1 MVDLNATLPDE
12 TVIHVWKG
20 DYEGLDYLD
29 ELNRVKLIKC
39 IGLRS
44 KIIFTIKD

>member
-1 MVDLNATLPDE
+1 MIISIVVDLNATLPDE

-29 ELNRVKLIKC
+29 ELKRVKRTKSIILKYIK
-39 IGLRS
+39 
-44 KIIFTIKD
+44 

>member
-1 MVDLNATLPDE
+1 VVDLNATLPDE

-39 IGLRS
+39 ISS